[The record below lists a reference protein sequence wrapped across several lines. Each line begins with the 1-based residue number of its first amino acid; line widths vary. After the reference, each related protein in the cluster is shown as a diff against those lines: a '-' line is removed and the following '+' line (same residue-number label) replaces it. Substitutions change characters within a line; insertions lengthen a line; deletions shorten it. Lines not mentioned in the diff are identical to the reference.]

1 LINGANHHEHSVS
14 STAYHSVWHDL
25 S

>member
-1 LINGANHHEHSVS
+1 LINGANQHDRSVS